1 MRLSQEDAAALP
13 VWQQPNPREQFSA
26 ESASAS
32 DASSSE
38 LSGSIDREMLEK
50 DVRFQMEEALE
61 DEDEG
66 VGFIDGS
73 RKVGCM
79 GHIVEC

>member
-1 MRLSQEDAAALP
+1 MRLSQEDTASLP
-13 VWQQPNPREQFSA
+13 VWQHPNPNPREQFSA
-26 ESASAS
+26 ESAS

-38 LSGSIDREMLEK
+38 LGGSMDREMLEK
-50 DVRFQMEEALE
+50 DVRFQMEEAFG

-73 RKVGCM
+73 RKVGCI
-79 GHIVEC
+79 GHVVEC